1 LFEVWMLRRL
11 SAPTAVSLLLLS
23 SSGCVKE
30 ISSDERL
37 DRETQNLSVKDTPG
51 VAELQKL
58 TCDDTTDAL
67 GKARN
72 VNRPETDR
80 LVDYIELYSSLRKR
94 TATFEEAMARN
105 PDLSY
110 REGSQQIVN
119 AKDTCVQQ
127 TADVRVEF
135 ETYVRELV
143 EVPTVQEIKGG
154 NTVTIARL
162 DFNTLRQAIEAL
174 GPDDKEAMLT
184 RVANAEKKVSAT
196 AAPAPAAEEPAQG
209 GRKRGSR

>member
-1 LFEVWMLRRL
+1 MLRRL
-11 SAPTAVSLLLLS
+11 SAPTAATLLLLCTP
-23 SSGCVKE
+23 GCVKE

-37 DRETQNLSVKDTPG
+37 DRATQNLAVKDTPG
-51 VAELQKL
+51 AAELQKL
-58 TCDDTTDAL
+58 SCDDTTDAL

-94 TATFEEAMARN
+94 TATFEEAMNRN

-110 REGSQQIVN
+110 REGSQQLVS
-119 AKDTCVQQ
+119 AKETCIQQ

-135 ETYVRELV
+135 ETYIRELV
-143 EVPTVQEIKGG
+143 DVPTVQEIKGG

-162 DFNTLRQAIEAL
+162 DFNTLRQAIETL
-174 GPDDKEAMLT
+174 EPDDKDTLLN
-184 RVANAEKKVSAT
+184 RVANAEKKVAPA
-196 AAPAPAAEEPAQG
+196 AAPAPAAEEPAAG

>member
-11 SAPTAVSLLLLS
+11 SAPTAVTLLLLS
-23 SSGCVKE
+23 ASGCVKE
-30 ISSDERL
+30 ITSDERL
-37 DRETQNLSVKDTPG
+37 DRETQNLAVKDTPG
-51 VAELQKL
+51 AAELQKL
-58 TCDDTTDAL
+58 TCDDTNDAL

-94 TATFEEAMARN
+94 TTTFEEAMSRN

-110 REGSQQIVN
+110 REGSQQLVS
-119 AKDTCVQQ
+119 AKDTCIQQ

-135 ETYVRELV
+135 ETYIRELV
-143 EVPTVQEIKGG
+143 NVPTVQEIQGG

-162 DFNTLRQAIEAL
+162 DFNTLRQAIETL
-174 GPDDKEAMLT
+174 EPDDKESLLS
-184 RVANAEKKVSAT
+184 RVANAEKKV
-196 AAPAPAAEEPAQG
+196 APASAPASADPATTG
-209 GRKRGSR
+209 GRKRGK

>member
-1 LFEVWMLRRL
+1 MLRRL
-11 SAPTAVSLLLLS
+11 SAPTAATLLLLCTP
-23 SSGCVKE
+23 GCVKE

-37 DRETQNLSVKDTPG
+37 DRETQNLAVKDTPG
-51 VAELQKL
+51 AAELQKL
-58 TCDDTTDAL
+58 SCEDTTDAL

-80 LVDYIELYSSLRKR
+80 LVDYIELYTSLRKR
-94 TATFEEAMARN
+94 TATFEDAMNRN
-105 PDLSY
+105 PDLNY

-119 AKDTCVQQ
+119 AKDTCIQQ

-135 ETYVRELV
+135 ETYIRELV

-162 DFNTLRQAIEAL
+162 DFNTLRQAIETL
-174 GPDDKEAMLT
+174 EPDDKDALLN
-184 RVANAEKKVSAT
+184 RVANAEKKVQPAS
-196 AAPAPAAEEPAQG
+196 APASEEGDKPAGG
-209 GRKRGSR
+209 GRKKTR

>member
-1 LFEVWMLRRL
+1 MFEVRMLRRL
-11 SAPTAVSLLLLS
+11 SASSAVALLLLS
-23 SSGCVKE
+23 ASGCVKE

-37 DRETQNLSVKDTPG
+37 DRETQNLAVKDAPG
-51 VAELQKL
+51 VSELQKL

-72 VNRPETDR
+72 VNREETER

-94 TATFEEAMARN
+94 TAMFEEAMNRN

-119 AKDTCVQQ
+119 AKDNCVQQ

-135 ETYVRELV
+135 ETYVREII

-162 DFNTLRQAIEAL
+162 DFNTLRQAIETL
-174 GPDDKEAMLT
+174 EPDDKEALLN
-184 RVANAEKKVSAT
+184 RVTSAEKKVSAT
-196 AAPAPAAEEPAQG
+196 PASEESGGSG
-209 GRKRGSR
+209 GRKGRK

>member
-1 LFEVWMLRRL
+1 MFEVRMLRRL
-11 SAPTAVSLLLLS
+11 SASTAAAFLLLS
-23 SSGCVKE
+23 ASGCVKE

-37 DRETQNLSVKDTPG
+37 DRETQNLAVKDVPG
-51 VAELQKL
+51 VSELQKL

-72 VNRPETDR
+72 VNREETER

-94 TATFEEAMARN
+94 TSTFEDAMNRN

-119 AKDTCVQQ
+119 AKDNCVQQ

-135 ETYVRELV
+135 ETYMRELV

-162 DFNTLRQAIEAL
+162 DFNTLRQAIETL
-174 GPDDKEAMLT
+174 EPDDKDALLN
-184 RVANAEKKVSAT
+184 RVANAEKKISAT
-196 AAPAPAAEEPAQG
+196 PAEEAGSTG
-209 GRKRGSR
+209 GRKGRK

>member
-1 LFEVWMLRRL
+1 MFEVWMLRRL
-11 SAPTAVSLLLLS
+11 SAPTAATLLLLCTP
-23 SSGCVKE
+23 GCVKE

-51 VAELQKL
+51 AAELQKL
-58 TCDDTTDAL
+58 NCDDTTDAL

-94 TATFEEAMARN
+94 TATFEEAMNRN

-135 ETYVRELV
+135 ETYIRELV

-162 DFNTLRQAIEAL
+162 DFNTLRQAIETL
-174 GPDDKEAMLT
+174 EPDDKEALLN
-184 RVANAEKKVSAT
+184 RVANAEKKV
-196 AAPAPAAEEPAQG
+196 APASAPASEEPATSG
-209 GRKRGSR
+209 KKRGSR

>member
-1 LFEVWMLRRL
+1 MLRRL
-11 SAPTAVSLLLLS
+11 SAPTAATLLLLS
-23 SSGCVKE
+23 VTGCVKE

-37 DRETQNLSVKDTPG
+37 DRETQNLAVKDTPG
-51 VAELQKL
+51 AAELQKL
-58 TCDDTTDAL
+58 SCDDTTDAL

-94 TATFEEAMARN
+94 TSTFEEAMNRN

-119 AKDTCVQQ
+119 AKDTCIQQ

-135 ETYVRELV
+135 ETYIRELV
-143 EVPTVQEIKGG
+143 DVPTVQEIKGG

-162 DFNTLRQAIEAL
+162 DFNILRRAIETL
-174 GPDDKEAMLT
+174 EPDDKESLLT
-184 RVANAEKKVSAT
+184 RVSSAEKKV
-196 AAPAPAAEEPAQG
+196 APASEPPSEEPAAG
-209 GRKRGSR
+209 GKKRGK